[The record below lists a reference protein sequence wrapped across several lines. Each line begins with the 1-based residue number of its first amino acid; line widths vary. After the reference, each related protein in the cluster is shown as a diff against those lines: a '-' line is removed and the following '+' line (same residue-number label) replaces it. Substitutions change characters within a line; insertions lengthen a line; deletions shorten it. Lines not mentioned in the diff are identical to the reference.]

1 MINYDLVI
9 IGGGASGLSA
19 GVSALRNGIKNVLI
33 LERSNEL
40 GGNLNLFIHY
50 GFGSYYLEKE
60 VTGPELASQLIKDF
74 KTLKGNFKVN
84 TEVLEITKSK
94 IISYVSPKEGI
105 QEIKAG
111 AIIVASGC
119 REKFTGNINIPIHKY
134 TGVFT
139 LAAAHRIVNLQG
151 FLPGKEVVVAG
162 NNKWSLILARRLV
175 LEGAKIKALLDTS
188 DKGFSEEDLSF
199 IKGFPMNIIKK
210 STIVELN
217 GSDRL
222 ESVDIRD
229 LRNGNV
235 TTIEC
240 DSIILNVGYYPDMSH
255 IRKLNIK
262 VDSKLFPIVEEYETS
277 EHGIFACGT
286 FLNGES
292 ELLSS
297 GESGYLCGEKA
308 ANYIKKYKY

>member
-9 IGGGASGLSA
+9 VGGGASGLST
-19 GVSALRNGIKNVLI
+19 GISALRNGIKNVLI
-33 LERSNEL
+33 LDRNNEL

-60 VTGPELASQLIKDF
+60 VTGPELASQLRKDF
-74 KTLKGNFKVN
+74 KKLKGIFKVN
-84 TEVLEITKSK
+84 TEVLEITKNK
-94 IISYVSPKEGI
+94 VISYVNPEEGI
-105 QEIKAG
+105 QEIKAS
-111 AIIVASGC
+111 AIILASGC

-134 TGVFT
+134 TGIFT

-151 FLPGKEVVVAG
+151 FLPGKKVVVMG
-162 NNKWSLILARRLV
+162 NNKWSLILARRLI
-175 LEGAKIKALLDTS
+175 LEGAKIKAFLDTS
-188 DKGFSEEDLSF
+188 DKGFSEEDLCF
-199 IKGFPMNIIKK
+199 IKGFPINIIKK
-210 STIVELN
+210 STVIELN

-229 LRNGNV
+229 LRNGNISN
-235 TTIEC
+235 IEC
-240 DSIILNVGYYPDMSH
+240 DSVILNVGYYPDMSY

-262 VDSKLFPIVEEYETS
+262 VDSKALPIVKEYETS
-277 EHGIFACGT
+277 ESGIFACGT

>member
-19 GVSALRNGIKNVLI
+19 GISALRNGIKNVLI
-33 LERSNEL
+33 IDRNNEL

-74 KTLKGNFKVN
+74 KTLKGNFKIN
-84 TEVLEITKSK
+84 TEVLGISKDK
-94 IISYVSPKEGI
+94 IISYVNPEEGV
-105 QEIKAG
+105 QEIKASVV
-111 AIIVASGC
+111 ILASGC

-139 LAAAHRIVNLQG
+139 LAAAHRIVNIQG

-162 NNKWSLILARRLV
+162 NNKWSLILARRLI

-188 DKGFSEEDLSF
+188 DKGFSEEDLKF
-199 IKGFPMNIIKK
+199 IKGFPMDIIKK
-210 STIVELN
+210 STVIELN

-222 ESVDIRD
+222 ESIDIRD
-229 LRNGNV
+229 LRSGNV
-235 TTIEC
+235 STIEC
-240 DSIILNVGYYPDMSH
+240 DSMILNVGYHPDMSY

-262 VDSKLFPIVEEYETS
+262 IDSKSFPKVEEYETS
-277 EHGIFACGT
+277 EHGVFVCGT
-286 FLNGES
+286 FLNGED

-308 ANYIKKYKY
+308 ANYIKEYKY